1 VVSVV
6 LFFSFSLKPHCTF
19 AVSVLFLL
27 LLLLFAWFLCSVYFV
42 RQGREAF
49 SYFIFFLFDTEI
61 HKSVMEMT
69 WEGESMEENPE
80 GQDFD
85 MHLSAHFAVLLKTRR
100 HNLLTC

>member
-1 VVSVV
+1 
-6 LFFSFSLKPHCTF
+6 
-19 AVSVLFLL
+19 
-27 LLLLFAWFLCSVYFV
+27 
-42 RQGREAF
+42 
-49 SYFIFFLFDTEI
+49 
-61 HKSVMEMT
+61 MEMT